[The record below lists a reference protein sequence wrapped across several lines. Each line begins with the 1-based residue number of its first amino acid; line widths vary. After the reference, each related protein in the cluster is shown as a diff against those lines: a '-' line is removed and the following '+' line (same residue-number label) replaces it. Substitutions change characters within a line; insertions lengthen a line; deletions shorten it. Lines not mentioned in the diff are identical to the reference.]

1 MQLRPVLVDLEEL
14 LTFLKIQRHSGQLLV
29 AMIKHLRFGMWRM
42 FKKVFDFILVNNFNL
57 LTIIVSNYHDIV
69 HPSK

>member
-14 LTFLKIQRHSGQLLV
+14 LTFLKIQRHSGLLLV
-29 AMIKHLRFGMWRM
+29 AMIKLSRFGMWRM
-42 FKKVFDFILVNNFNL
+42 FKKVFDFILVKNLNL
-57 LTIIVSNYHDIV
+57 LTIIGSNYNDVV